1 MNSNDQSIKSLNEEI
16 LKGNISIG
24 NKNEKIWKNIQD
36 NISMM
41 NDEHINDIP
50 QKIAINNSRIK
61 NIDAEIQM
69 LKKRK
74 KQLIKENNKY
84 LQRPFG
90 YYIYKDKIPKLKEI
104 TSNIIKLEDN
114 LSLQVHDLIDKKDKC
129 KNINDSLQAH
139 DLNEDLLKEESE
151 KENEFINLN
160 DSLQCYEEL
169 HHDKYNEFKQY
180 IISSKNS
187 IEQIK
192 KVIFYNIDKLEK
204 YEDEQYKIIRF
215 ISSISK
221 IQNNDNIEYSTIRN
235 NYFNFIEYFKSI
247 YSIEFLKNEEKELLK
262 PFIFNINEFFNEN
275 YLISSSSKIGGVS
288 LSLILNICSIPPSII
303 DKLKSMNGNT
313 FISCDLRNEFKHEDF
328 ESFEYFEY
336 LDLLYCQKMVKGRL
350 FPFQNHQSIKSIED
364 LENEFIDMSEKE
376 EEYIDDNRF
385 IISEHIKTAKK
396 LIAINIKHIG
406 KEKYDE
412 NANFDDLIFKMKLKR
427 LLKQFEDIEIKYDEL
442 NIEQQNANNDKQ
454 KQKEEKEIEDNYFC
468 IKGLS
473 LIIDINKI
481 IKQLNTCFI
490 AYTSDKSIK
499 YENEILEN
507 YMNRKYKEVLD
518 EFEDIYSKIIFRK
531 EEKQRKEKEKELNKT
546 NTMMNIHQI
555 DRNENY
561 ISILNNQCKIC

>member
-1 MNSNDQSIKSLNEEI
+1 
-16 LKGNISIG
+16 
-24 NKNEKIWKNIQD
+24 
-36 NISMM
+36 
-41 NDEHINDIP
+41 
-50 QKIAINNSRIK
+50 
-61 NIDAEIQM
+61 
-69 LKKRK
+69 
-74 KQLIKENNKY
+74 
-84 LQRPFG
+84 
-90 YYIYKDKIPKLKEI
+90 
-104 TSNIIKLEDN
+104 
-114 LSLQVHDLIDKKDKC
+114 
-129 KNINDSLQAH
+129 
-139 DLNEDLLKEESE
+139 
-151 KENEFINLN
+151 
-160 DSLQCYEEL
+160 
-169 HHDKYNEFKQY
+169 
-180 IISSKNS
+180 
-187 IEQIK
+187 
-192 KVIFYNIDKLEK
+192 
-204 YEDEQYKIIRF
+204 
-215 ISSISK
+215 
-221 IQNNDNIEYSTIRN
+221 
-235 NYFNFIEYFKSI
+235 
-247 YSIEFLKNEEKELLK
+247 
-262 PFIFNINEFFNEN
+262 
-275 YLISSSSKIGGVS
+275 
-288 LSLILNICSIPPSII
+288 
-303 DKLKSMNGNT
+303 
-313 FISCDLRNEFKHEDF
+313 
-328 ESFEYFEY
+328 
-336 LDLLYCQKMVKGRL
+336 MVKGRL

-561 ISILNNQCKIC
+561 ISILNNQCKICCCKNTLDLIELFKDNEITLENGNTYSMYDVFIDCMKQNNDEEEHSVLKRIFKMKLNGSRLIMITKQDIENLYFPIKFMNHENQSIFLQIIPTLNGFHELSIQSEEFECIEWKDEYYEPNYDNLSFDDISE

>member
-1 MNSNDQSIKSLNEEI
+1 MTNPIKSLNEEI

-50 QKIAINNSRIK
+50 QKIAMNNGRIK
-61 NIDAEIQM
+61 TIDAEIEM

-160 DSLQCYEEL
+160 DSLQCYKEL

-192 KVIFYNIDKLEK
+192 QIIFSNIREFAKDYNE
-204 YEDEQYKIIRF
+204 EYKIRTF

-235 NYFNFIEYFKSI
+235 NYFKFIEYFKSI
-247 YSIEFLKNEEKELLK
+247 YSIESLNNEEKELLI
-262 PFIFNINEFFNEN
+262 PFIFNINEFFNED
-275 YLISSSSKIGGVS
+275 YLISSSSSKIGGVS
-288 LSLILNICSIPPSII
+288 LSLILNMCSIPPSII
-303 DKLKSMNGNT
+303 DKLKSMNRNT
-313 FISCDLRNEFKHEDF
+313 FIS
-328 ESFEYFEY
+328 
-336 LDLLYCQKMVKGRL
+336 
-350 FPFQNHQSIKSIED
+350 
-364 LENEFIDMSEKE
+364 
-376 EEYIDDNRF
+376 
-385 IISEHIKTAKK
+385 
-396 LIAINIKHIG
+396 
-406 KEKYDE
+406 
-412 NANFDDLIFKMKLKR
+412 
-427 LLKQFEDIEIKYDEL
+427 
-442 NIEQQNANNDKQ
+442 
-454 KQKEEKEIEDNYFC
+454 
-468 IKGLS
+468 
-473 LIIDINKI
+473 
-481 IKQLNTCFI
+481 
-490 AYTSDKSIK
+490 
-499 YENEILEN
+499 
-507 YMNRKYKEVLD
+507 
-518 EFEDIYSKIIFRK
+518 
-531 EEKQRKEKEKELNKT
+531 
-546 NTMMNIHQI
+546 
-555 DRNENY
+555 
-561 ISILNNQCKIC
+561 